1 MLILRPSQVQ
11 VFDTQRRDE
20 YLGRLVTHLRSHF
33 RDQLAPQSDDQLRAY
48 GRHSIARAALYGLTH
63 EQAVSCFAHL
73 PLLLGEDFE
82 ANPRYLPL
90 INVLGQRSL
99 NQDTRA
105 KFVVAAAYNLRE
117 ARRKP

>member
-1 MLILRPSQVQ
+1 MLQFRPAQVDRFAEERRNDYLR
-11 VFDTQRRDE
+11 
-20 YLGRLVTHLRSHF
+20 RLVSHLRKHF
-33 RDQLAPQSDDQLRAY
+33 PDRLAKQSEAQVWAY
-48 GRHSIARAALYGLTH
+48 GRHCIARAALYGLTH

-73 PLLLGEDFE
+73 PLVLGEDFE

-105 KFVVAAAYNLRE
+105 KFIVAAAYTLRE